1 MKNKLMK
8 IWHFVAETREAH
20 IWSKVSFFYKKLVT
34 YQCFKFVYDFS
45 CPDALVSYKVILL
58 IIKMFYVTYASE
70 KKKPTQKCPFEWW
83 KWKYISSIL
92 RILTFT

>member
-83 KWKYISSIL
+83 
-92 RILTFT
+92 